1 MDKDSYEK
9 FYQYLK
15 QPNVDPD
22 NEERAVNMVQSIM
35 HTLHIE
41 NTRVNPMQRRFKDNN
56 EGKGFKLEDLDKL
69 FDE

>member
-22 NEERAVNMVQSIM
+22 NEERAVNMV
-35 HTLHIE
+35 
-41 NTRVNPMQRRFKDNN
+41 
-56 EGKGFKLEDLDKL
+56 
-69 FDE
+69 